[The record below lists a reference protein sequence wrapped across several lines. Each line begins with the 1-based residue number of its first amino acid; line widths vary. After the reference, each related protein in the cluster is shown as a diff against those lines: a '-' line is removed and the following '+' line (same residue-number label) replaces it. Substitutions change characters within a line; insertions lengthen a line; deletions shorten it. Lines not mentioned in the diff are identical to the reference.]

1 MSRADFTRADTP
13 SPGSRS
19 PLLDLSVVKPMTASC
34 VSSPV
39 PQEMPGEAGPQSSPV
54 PGPSGVQ
61 QRARSIRP
69 RSVSFGDQRSVGTHI
84 QDSLLSANMTK
95 TDPETVYR
103 RESSRISTASY
114 SSFTLNYLQSPRLKS
129 TENPGAGGDN
139 QQSLDGFDQNFFISL
154 NTLQANQIDDL
165 ENVLLPHLGMDGR
178 SEGALFDDVGSTD
191 ADHDISTTSPETG
204 DTTSHDISFQ
214 ESQEQP
220 DADNQEG
227 GSDGEDNS
235 GDNTV
240 NICLSTSVNDTPSKT
255 NKVQQMQPASP
266 EKSDKQNDFEPLNC
280 SIPTESGNISLQEDP
295 KIMPAGREL
304 GIKISES
311 QGTLRLEET
320 QALTQPKPGSSSEL
334 KISDNDNNSNQE
346 QIQNQNES
354 HDSLIPTF
362 PMTNALS
369 SSPPKVSE
377 PLSLTC
383 PTNPPPPKRLKLTTP
398 GPPAPL
404 TSQSV
409 SPSPMYQGN
418 SPRSH
423 DNLSITSPIHYTKS
437 VTPVRMTPNT
447 SSRDMATTP
456 IRLMPQ
462 VDTIKF

>member
-1 MSRADFTRADTP
+1 
-13 SPGSRS
+13 
-19 PLLDLSVVKPMTASC
+19 
-34 VSSPV
+34 
-39 PQEMPGEAGPQSSPV
+39 
-54 PGPSGVQ
+54 
-61 QRARSIRP
+61 
-69 RSVSFGDQRSVGTHI
+69 
-84 QDSLLSANMTK
+84 
-95 TDPETVYR
+95 
-103 RESSRISTASY
+103 
-114 SSFTLNYLQSPRLKS
+114 
-129 TENPGAGGDN
+129 
-139 QQSLDGFDQNFFISL
+139 
-154 NTLQANQIDDL
+154 
-165 ENVLLPHLGMDGR
+165 
-178 SEGALFDDVGSTD
+178 
-191 ADHDISTTSPETG
+191 
-204 DTTSHDISFQ
+204 
-214 ESQEQP
+214 
-220 DADNQEG
+220 
-227 GSDGEDNS
+227 
-235 GDNTV
+235 
-240 NICLSTSVNDTPSKT
+240 
-255 NKVQQMQPASP
+255 MQPASP

-280 SIPTESGNISLQEDP
+280 SIQTESGNISLQEDP
-295 KIMPAGREL
+295 KVMPAGREL

-311 QGTLRLEET
+311 QGTFRLEET
-320 QALTQPKPGSSSEL
+320 QALTQPKPGPSSEL